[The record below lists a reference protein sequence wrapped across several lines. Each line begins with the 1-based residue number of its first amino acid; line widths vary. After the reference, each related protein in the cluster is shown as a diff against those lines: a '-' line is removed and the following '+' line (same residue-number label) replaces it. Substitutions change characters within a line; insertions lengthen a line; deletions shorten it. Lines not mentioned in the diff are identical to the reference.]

1 MVLTVGRK
9 AEELAKWSAI
19 FIGFSIPLSTALD
32 GLFLALMVLFWLIGN
47 NFRVKYAMIRKNPV
61 AIAALVLCG
70 IYLMGLLYGHVDK
83 GALSDAKTFLLI
95 PLMITLFQEERIRH
109 YAWWGFL
116 AAMLLTLALSCLIFF
131 QFLPSYLGMKA
142 GSIRPGTVQITS
154 IAQNMF
160 MAFTAF
166 LLAAKARFAETRFLR
181 AVFGVLS
188 LLAAI
193 NVLFMVPS
201 KTGQFVLVL
210 LIGYYLFDW
219 MRWKGVIVAAL
230 AIVLIAG
237 LLYRMP
243 TNAVHVRLAELVRE
257 YSQWR
262 PDRPASIE
270 SAAGLRMEFYYNSLK
285 IIRENPLLGVGT
297 GGFRSAY
304 QRQIGNS
311 RMLMTDNPHNQYLLT
326 GVELGLVGLAGLLM
340 LFAVQWRMAAR
351 LPQGQERML
360 AYALLLAITTG
371 CLFNSFLAD
380 HSEGLFYVWT
390 TAILFAG
397 ISSARGAGAES

>member
-1 MVLTVGRK
+1 MILTVGRK
-9 AEELAKWSAI
+9 ADELAKWSAI
-19 FIGFSIPLSTALD
+19 FIGFSIPISTALD

-47 NFRVKYAMIRKNPV
+47 NFRVKYALIRKNPV

-70 IYLMGLLYGHVDK
+70 IYLLGLLYGNVDK

-116 AAMLLTLALSCLIFF
+116 ASMLLTLALSYLIFF
-131 QFLPSYLGMKA
+131 HFLPSYLGMKI
-142 GSIRPGTVQITS
+142 GPIRPGTVQITS
-154 IAQNMF
+154 IAQNLF

-166 LLAAKARFAETRFLR
+166 LLAVKARFADTRFLR
-181 AVFGVLS
+181 VVFGALS

-201 KTGQFVLVL
+201 KTGQLVLVL

-219 MRWKGVIVAAL
+219 LRWKGVVVAGL
-230 AIVLIAG
+230 MIVLIAG
-237 LLYRMP
+237 LIYRMP
-243 TNAVHVRLAELVRE
+243 TNAVHIRLSELVRE
-257 YSQWR
+257 YSEWQ
-262 PDRPASIE
+262 PDRAASVE
-270 SAAGLRMEFYYNSLK
+270 SATGQRMEFYYNSLK
-285 IIRENPLLGVGT
+285 IIGENPLLGVGT
-297 GGFRSAY
+297 GGFRNAY

-311 RMLMTDNPHNQYLLT
+311 PRVMTDNPHNQYLLT
-326 GVELGLVGLAGLLM
+326 AVELGLMGLAGLAI
-340 LFAVQWRMAAR
+340 LFIIQWCMAAR
-351 LPQGQERML
+351 LPRGQERML
-360 AYALLLAITTG
+360 AYAMLLAITTG

-397 ISSARGAGAES
+397 VSSPQYADTRS